1 MIRLDPCTL
10 PLAGRCLIEASA
22 GTGKTYTIT
31 SIVLRLLLGH
41 AGSDASPVPARRVR
55 DILIVTFTKA
65 ATEELRGRIRR
76 RLRAA
81 REAFETG
88 VVPDNDAVIATLLAA
103 SADRARDTERL
114 RLAEMELDLASIF
127 TIHGFASRML
137 NRNAFES
144 RISFAA
150 EVSENDVAVVTE
162 AIRDIWRERVY
173 PLPPLPAALLLA
185 AHDSES
191 FVATVRRLLGKQ
203 GLELRN
209 VPARDWDELLAELA
223 SAGSELLAW
232 WRANGAIA
240 REALAGTTL
249 NKGGRTALAR
259 ALPRLDAAAAG
270 DAQLDR
276 ATLDGVARTSLAR
289 ELTKRKGNAL
299 PELELLDLADA
310 LLAAGEALWPRLLAD
325 ALAVARARLAAIKER
340 TGLLGYEDLL
350 RLLDEGLRAPGGD
363 RLAAAIRTQY
373 PVALIDEFQD
383 TDPLQWSVFSAIYAG
398 EDTALFLVGD
408 PKQAIYAFRGADV
421 QAYLQVRREAAEI
434 WSLDTNYRSVAP
446 LVGAVNGL
454 FALRGDDDPFL
465 ASGDMPFHAAVPSG
479 APERSPLLRDNVPPA
494 PLQVLHLSS
503 EEPMAVT
510 NFRARIAAVAA
521 NHLADLLAAAD
532 AGRVRLGAR
541 RLEPGDVACLVRDKH
556 DARRIAAEL
565 DRRGIPHVYRS
576 RDSVYASP
584 QAADLYQLLT
594 AVLEPGSERLLRAAL
609 GSALLGRTAAEL
621 DALRGDEVAFA
632 REQGRFLDFAE
643 ELRLFG
649 VQTMLR
655 RLLFAYEVPARLLAM
670 PGGERALTDCLHLV
684 ELLHAER
691 ESLDCDEAL
700 LARLAARIA
709 ESAGGNGEREA
720 EQLRLESDARRVQIV
735 TLHASKGLEYP
746 VVYLPFSPIFKPAQD
761 AYFHDPDT
769 LVACY
774 DLGAAAESL
783 ALADRERLA
792 EDMRL
797 LYVGLTR
804 AAHLCVL
811 GIGDTKR
818 GSHRKSEL
826 WRSALGHLIG
836 AGPDEGEAAA
846 AIARLGALPGTTL
859 IDAKALPFA
868 TLARSAA
875 PAATLAACRFDTPVE
890 RDWQSS
896 SYSALTRHADA
907 RAAQLFRQPELAAD
921 ASAGPPRDYSLF
933 AFRRGAR
940 HGSFLH
946 GLLERIEFGQRADAP
961 ATRELLARALA
972 REGYE
977 TEWLPALTMMIDDVL
992 GCALDGAR
1000 LRLRDLAPAQRVVE
1014 MGFEFP
1020 LAQLDC
1026 VRLNALLAAHDPL
1039 AQAAPPLAF
1048 ATTRGM
1054 LTGFIDLVF
1063 EHEGRFYVADYKSNH
1078 LGNELAHYAP
1088 ARLGASIAEHRYD
1101 LQYALYT
1108 VALARLLRARLGD
1121 TYDYDTHVGGVYY
1134 LYLRGMRAAAGP
1146 AHGVFHARPA
1156 RALVEALD
1164 ALFAGESRDV
1174 A

>member
-41 AGSDASPVPARRVR
+41 AGPDGPAVPARRVQ

-65 ATEELRGRIRR
+65 ATEELRGRIRK
-76 RLRAA
+76 RLRAT
-81 REAFETG
+81 REAFEAG
-88 VVPDNDAVIATLLAA
+88 VAPDDDAVVAALLAA
-103 SADRARDTERL
+103 SADRAKDTERL

-150 EVSENDVAVVTE
+150 QISENDAVVVTE

-173 PLPPLPAALLLA
+173 PLAPLPAALLLA
-185 AHDSES
+185 GQDSEK

-203 GLELRN
+203 GLELCN
-209 VPARDWDELLAELA
+209 VPAQDWDAMLAQMDT
-223 SAGSELLAW
+223 AGAGLLAW
-232 WRANGAIA
+232 WRANATIA
-240 REALAGTTL
+240 REALAGTAL
-249 NKGGRTALAR
+249 NKGGREALAK

-270 DAQLDR
+270 EALLDR
-276 ATLDGVARTSLAR
+276 ETLAGVSHTWLASQ
-289 ELTKRKGNAL
+289 LTKKKGNSL
-299 PELELLDLADA
+299 PTLELFDLADA
-310 LLAAGEALWPRLLAD
+310 LLAAGGALWPRLVAD
-325 ALAVARARLAAIKER
+325 ALEAARERLAAIKER

-350 RLLDEGLRAPGGD
+350 RLLDEGLRAPGGE
-363 RLAAAIRTQY
+363 RLAAAIRRQY

-383 TDPLQWSVFSAIYAG
+383 TDPLQWSVFSTIYAR

-421 QAYLQVRREAAEI
+421 QAYLQVRREAAAI

-446 LVGAVNGL
+446 LVMALNAL
-454 FALRGDDDPFL
+454 FALRRDGDPFL
-465 ASGDMPFHAAVPSG
+465 AAGDMPFHPVLPSG
-479 APERSPLLRDNVPPA
+479 APDKA
-494 PLQVLHLSS
+494 PLTRDGETLAPLAVLHLASDKPLS
-503 EEPMAVT
+503 GSAY
-510 NFRARIAAVAA
+510 RARIAAAAA
-521 NHLADLLAAAD
+521 NHLAGLLAAAD
-532 AGRVRLGAR
+532 GGGIRLGNER
-541 RLEPGDVACLVRDKH
+541 MQPGDVACLVRDWQ
-556 DARRIAAEL
+556 DAKRIAAEL
-565 DRRGIPHVYRS
+565 DRRGVPHVYRS
-576 RDSVYASP
+576 RDSVYASA
-584 QAADLYQLLT
+584 QATDLYQLLA
-594 AVLEPGSERLLRAAL
+594 AVLEPASERLLRAAL
-609 GSALLGRTAAEL
+609 GSALLGRSAAEL
-621 DALRGDEVAFA
+621 DALRGDEAAFA
-632 REQGRFLDFAE
+632 REQGRFIGFAE

-655 RLLFAYEVPARLLAM
+655 RLLFAYEVPARLLAT

-684 ELLHAER
+684 ELLQAER

-700 LARLAARIA
+700 LARLAERIG
-709 ESAGGNGEREA
+709 AGDGEQEA
-720 EQLRLESDARRVQIV
+720 QRLRLESDAGRVQIV

-746 VVYLPFSPIFKPAQD
+746 VVYLPFMPIFKPARESF
-761 AYFHDPDT
+761 FHDPDT
-769 LVACY
+769 LAACY
-774 DLGAAAESL
+774 DLLAGDEAM
-783 ALADRERLA
+783 ALAENERLA

-811 GIGDTKR
+811 GVGDAR
-818 GSHRKSEL
+818 YGQGSASEL
-826 WRSALGHLIG
+826 GRSAIGHLIE
-836 AGPDEGEAAA
+836 AGPGDGEAAA
-846 AIARLGALPGTTL
+846 AIARLGALPGAAL
-859 IDAKALPFA
+859 IDADSLPFA
-868 TLARSAA
+868 TLTRAGA
-875 PAATLAACRFDTPVE
+875 PAAALAARRFDTPIE

-921 ASAGPPRDYSLF
+921 ESAGRPHDYSLF

-946 GLLERIEFGQRADAP
+946 GLLERIEFGQRADNP
-961 ATRELLARALA
+961 ATQRLLARSLA

-977 TEWLPALTMMIDDVL
+977 AEWLPALTTMIDDVL

-1014 MGFEFP
+1014 MGFEFL
-1020 LAQLDC
+1020 LAPLDC
-1026 VRLNALLAAHDPL
+1026 ARLNALLAAHDPL
-1039 AQAAPPLAF
+1039 ARAAPPLAF

-1063 EHEGRFYVADYKSNH
+1063 EYEGRFYVADYKSNH
-1078 LGNELAHYAP
+1078 LGNTTAHYEP

-1121 TYDYDTHVGGVYY
+1121 AYDYDTHVGGVYY
-1134 LYLRGMRAAAGP
+1134 LYLRGMRAGAGP
-1146 AHGVFHARPA
+1146 AHGVFHARPP

-1164 ALFAGESRDV
+1164 ALFAGDNRDV

>member
-1 MIRLDPCTL
+1 MIRLDACTL

-22 GTGKTYTIT
+22 GTGKTWTIT

-41 AGSDASPVPARRVR
+41 AGSDTGPVPPRRVQ

-65 ATEELRGRIRR
+65 ATEELRGRIRK
-76 RLRAA
+76 RLRAT

-88 VVPDNDAVIATLLAA
+88 VAPENDVVIATLLAA
-103 SADRARDTERL
+103 SNDRAEDTRRL

-150 EVSENDVAVVTE
+150 EISENDATVVAE

-173 PLPPLPAALLLA
+173 PLPPLPGALLLA
-185 AHDSES
+185 AGDSEQ

-203 GLELRN
+203 GLQLCN
-209 VPARDWDELLAELA
+209 VPAQDWDAMLADIA
-223 SAGSELLAW
+223 AAGSELLAW
-232 WRANGAIA
+232 WRANAQVA
-240 REALAGTTL
+240 REALAGTAL

-259 ALPRLDAAAAG
+259 ALARLDAAAAG
-270 DAQLDR
+270 DALLDR
-276 ATLDGVARTSLAR
+276 ATIDGVARSSLAR

-310 LLAAGEALWPRLLAD
+310 LLVAGAALWPRLLAD
-325 ALAVARARLAAIKER
+325 ALDAARSRLAAIKER

-350 RLLDEGLRAPGGD
+350 RLLDEGLRAPGGE

-383 TDPLQWSVFSAIYAG
+383 TDPLQWAVFSTIYAG
-398 EDTALFLVGD
+398 ADTALFLVGD

-421 QAYLQVRREAAEI
+421 QAYLQVRREAAAI
-434 WSLDTNYRSVAP
+434 WSLDTNYRSVEP
-446 LVGAVNGL
+446 LVKALNAL
-454 FALRGDDDPFL
+454 FTLRGDGDPFL
-465 ASGDMPFHAAVPSG
+465 AGSDMPFHAVLPSG
-479 APERSPLLRDNVPPA
+479 APDQA
-494 PLQVLHLSS
+494 PLRRDGKPVTPLAVLHLASAAAMS
-503 EEPMAVT
+503 GGAY
-510 NFRARIAAVAA
+510 RARIAAAAA
-521 NHLADLLAAAD
+521 NHLAELLTAAD
-532 AGRVRLGAR
+532 AGRVLLGEK
-541 RLEPGDVACLVRDKH
+541 RLEPGDVACLVRDWQ
-556 DARRIAAEL
+556 DAKRIATEL
-565 DRRGIPHVYRS
+565 YRRGIPHVYRS
-576 RDSVYASP
+576 RDSVYSSP
-584 QAADLYQLLT
+584 QAADLYQLLA

-621 DALRGDEVAFA
+621 DALRGDETAFA
-632 REQGRFLDFAE
+632 REQARFIGFAE

-655 RLLFAYEVPARLLAM
+655 RLLFAYEVPARLLATT
-670 PGGERALTDCLHLV
+670 GGERALTDCLHLV
-684 ELLHAER
+684 ELLQAER

-700 LARLAARIA
+700 LARLAERIA
-709 ESAGGNGEREA
+709 GGDGEQEA
-720 EQLRLESDARRVQIV
+720 QRLRLESDAKRVQIV

-746 VVYLPFSPIFKPAQD
+746 VVYLPFMPIFKPAQE
-761 AYFHDPDT
+761 AFFHDPAT
-769 LVACY
+769 LAACY
-774 DLGAAAESL
+774 DLCRSDETV
-783 ALADRERLA
+783 ALAERERLA

-811 GIGDTKR
+811 GVGDTKR
-818 GSHRKSEL
+818 GNNTRSGL
-826 WRSALGHLIG
+826 WLSALGHLIG
-836 AGPDEGEAAA
+836 AGPEDGAAGA
-846 AIARLGALPGTTL
+846 AIARLGELPGTVL
-859 IDAKALPFA
+859 IDADALPFA
-868 TLARSAA
+868 TLARAAA
-875 PAATLAACRFDTPVE
+875 PASALAARRFDTPVD

-921 ASAGPPRDYSLF
+921 DGAGRPRDHSLF
-933 AFRRGAR
+933 AFPRGAR

-946 GLLERIEFGQRADAP
+946 GLLERIEFAPGADAP
-961 ATRELLARALA
+961 ATRELLARSLA
-972 REGYE
+972 REGYGA
-977 TEWLPALTMMIDDVL
+977 EWLPALTAMIDDVL

-1020 LAQLDC
+1020 LAPLDC

-1039 AQAAPPLAF
+1039 ARAAPPLAF
-1048 ATTRGM
+1048 ARTRGM

-1121 TYDYDTHVGGVYY
+1121 AYDYDTHVGGVYY
-1134 LYLRGMRAAAGP
+1134 LYLRGMRASAGP
-1146 AHGVFHARPA
+1146 AHGVFHARPP
-1156 RALVEALD
+1156 RALVAALD
-1164 ALFAGESRDV
+1164 ALFAGETRDV

>member
-22 GTGKTYTIT
+22 GTGKTWTIT

-41 AGSDASPVPARRVR
+41 AGADGRPVPPRRVQ
-55 DILIVTFTKA
+55 DILIVTYTRA
-65 ATEELRGRIRR
+65 ATEELRGRIRK

-88 VVPDNDAVIATLLAA
+88 VTPETDAVVAALLAA
-103 SADRARDTERL
+103 SADRAQDTERL

-150 EVSENDVAVVTE
+150 EISENDAAVVTE

-173 PLPPLPAALLLA
+173 PLPPLPGALLLA
-185 AHDSES
+185 AGDSEA

-209 VPARDWDELLAELA
+209 VPAGDWDAMLAEMTA
-223 SAGSELLAW
+223 AESQLLAW
-232 WRANGAIA
+232 WRANAATA

-249 NKGGRTALAR
+249 NKAGRIALAA

-270 DAQLDR
+270 DARLDH
-276 ATLDGVARTSLAR
+276 ATLESISRTGLAG
-289 ELTKRKGNAL
+289 ELTKKKGNAL
-299 PELELLDLADA
+299 PDLELCDLADA

-325 ALAVARARLAAIKER
+325 ALDTARARLAAIKER

-350 RLLDEGLRAPGGD
+350 RLLDEGLRAPGGE
-363 RLAAAIRTQY
+363 RLAAAIRRQY
-373 PVALIDEFQD
+373 PIALIDEFQD
-383 TDPLQWSVFSAIYAG
+383 TDPLQWAVFSAIYAS

-421 QAYLQVRREAAEI
+421 QAYLQVRREAAGI
-434 WSLDTNYRSVAP
+434 WSLDTNYRAVAP
-446 LVGAVNGL
+446 LVEAVNGL
-454 FALRGDDDPFL
+454 FALRSDGDPFL
-465 ASGDMPFHAAVPSG
+465 AGSDMPFQPVLPSG
-479 APERSPLLRDNVPPA
+479 APDRKPLRRDGEPVT
-494 PLQVLHLSS
+494 PLAVLHLAS
-503 EEPMAVT
+503 EKPLSGGAY
-510 NFRARIAAVAA
+510 RARIAAAAA
-521 NHLADLLAAAD
+521 NHLAELLAAAH
-532 AGRVRLGAR
+532 AGDVQLGEEP
-541 RLEPGDVACLVRDKH
+541 LEPGDVACLVRDWQ
-556 DARRIAAEL
+556 DAKKIATEL

-584 QAADLYQLLT
+584 QAADLYQLLA

-609 GSALLGRTAAEL
+609 GSALLGRTAVEL
-621 DALRGDEVAFA
+621 DALRGDEAAFA
-632 REQGRFLDFAE
+632 REQARFIGFAE

-655 RLLFAYEVPARLLAM
+655 RLLFAYDVPARLLGT

-684 ELLHAER
+684 ELLQAER

-700 LARLAARIA
+700 LARLAERIA
-709 ESAGGNGEREA
+709 GGDGEQEA
-720 EQLRLESDARRVQIV
+720 QQLRLESDARRVQIV

-746 VVYLPFSPIFKPAQD
+746 VVYLPFMPLFKPARETF
-761 AYFHDPDT
+761 YHDPAT
-769 LVACY
+769 LAACF
-774 DLGAAAESL
+774 DLTGTDEAR

-811 GIGDTKR
+811 GVGDARPGGGKD
-818 GSHRKSEL
+818 SQL

-836 AGPDEGEAAA
+836 AGPQDGEATA
-846 AIARLGALPGTTL
+846 AIARLRTLPGTTL
-859 IDAKALPFA
+859 IDAGSLPFA
-868 TLARSAA
+868 TLARRVA
-875 PAATLAACRFDTPVE
+875 PAATLAARRFDTPIE

-907 RAAQLFRQPELAAD
+907 RAAQLFRQPELTAD
-921 ASAGPPRDYSLF
+921 EGAGRPRDYSLF
-933 AFRRGAR
+933 AFPRGAR

-946 GLLERIEFGQRADAP
+946 GLLERIDFDQRADAP
-961 ATRELLARALA
+961 ATRDLLARSLA

-977 TEWLPALTMMIDDVL
+977 TQWLPALVSMIDDVL
-992 GCALDGAR
+992 GCVLDGER

-1026 VRLNALLAAHDPL
+1026 ARLNALLAAHDPL
-1039 AQAAPPLAF
+1039 ARTATPLAF
-1048 ATTRGM
+1048 ASIRGM
-1054 LTGFIDLVF
+1054 LSGFIDLVF

-1078 LGNELAHYAP
+1078 LGNELQHYEP

-1108 VALARLLRARLGD
+1108 VALARLLRARLGRA
-1121 TYDYDTHVGGVYY
+1121 YDYDAHVGGVYY
-1134 LYLRGMRAAAGP
+1134 LYLRGMRAAAGT
-1146 AHGVFHARPA
+1146 AHGVFRARPP

-1164 ALFAGESRDV
+1164 ALFAGEHRDV